1 MRGGSLERGLD
12 AIVEV
17 AVVVMQEIGGWQ
29 TLVASPNPGVGGSEI
44 ISRYNLQFLSE
55 HAGLWSF
62 MDSNN
67 FGMNYTTIQNTTRQ
81 RPSSDK

>member
-17 AVVVMQEIGGWQ
+17 AVVVMQEVGGWQ
-29 TLVASPNPGVGGSEI
+29 TLVASPNPGVGGSKI
-44 ISRYNLQFLSE
+44 VSRYNFQFLSE

-81 RPSSDK
+81 RSSSDK